1 MSKAAAILERR
12 LAALEAAIATIGHNG
27 GPPLDDETLPPP
39 PPPKHKPLLIADRLV
54 AERYDV
60 TVRTLERW
68 DQKSE
73 LEFPPPVYIRRRRFR
88 VIEKLDAW
96 DRANARK
103 VVGSH
108 NPRRA
113 LAQALPRAGAGRFT
127 KPRNVEAR

>member
-12 LAALEAAIATIGHNG
+12 LAALEAAIATIGHNC
-27 GPPLDDETLPPP
+27 GPPLDDELSPAPS
-39 PPPKHKPLLIADRLV
+39 KRKPVLLADRLV

-68 DQKSE
+68 DQKPE
-73 LEFPPPVYIRRRRFR
+73 LGFPPPVYIRRRRFR
-88 VIEKLDAW
+88 EIENLDAW

-113 LAQALPRAGAGRFT
+113 VAQALPRARAGRFT
-127 KPRNVEAR
+127 KPRNVEAP